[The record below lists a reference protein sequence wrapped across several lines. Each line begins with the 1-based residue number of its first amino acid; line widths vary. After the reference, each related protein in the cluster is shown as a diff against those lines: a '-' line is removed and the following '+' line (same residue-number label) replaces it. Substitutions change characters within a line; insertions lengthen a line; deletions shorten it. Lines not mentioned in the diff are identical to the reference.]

1 MFSCLNICQLGESSQ
16 QLYCT
21 YLSSLALYLGYGGS
35 VIMNVDLLDR
45 HLCVIQV
52 SNLEVQRAE
61 DNNKVVVTATG
72 SSGESAVEV
81 SAAV

>member
-1 MFSCLNICQLGESSQ
+1 
-16 QLYCT
+16 
-21 YLSSLALYLGYGGS
+21 
-35 VIMNVDLLDR
+35 MNVDLLDR